1 MPRRVRQYVV
11 QHHEG
16 YGPEHWDLMIE
27 QDGVLLTWRL
37 ERHPET
43 LTDGPIPATR
53 IADHRTAYLTYEG
66 PVSGGRGRVR
76 IVDAGTVD
84 MVRYDHD
91 ALRLVFAGRVLAG
104 RCTLTRVATDDD
116 TWLLSEDA

>member
-1 MPRRVRQYVV
+1 
-11 QHHEG
+11 
-16 YGPEHWDLMIE
+16 
-27 QDGVLLTWRL
+27 
-37 ERHPET
+37 
-43 LTDGPIPATR
+43 
-53 IADHRTAYLTYEG
+53 
-66 PVSGGRGRVR
+66 VR